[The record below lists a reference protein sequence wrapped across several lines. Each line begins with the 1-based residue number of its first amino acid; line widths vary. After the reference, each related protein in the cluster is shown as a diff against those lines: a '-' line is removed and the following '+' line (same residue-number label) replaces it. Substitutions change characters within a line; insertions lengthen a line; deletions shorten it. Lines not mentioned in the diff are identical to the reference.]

1 MEKVILESFE
11 GPLDLLLHLI
21 KEHKVN
27 IYDIPIFTITKQ
39 YLEYLN
45 KMSEYNI
52 EIASEFLVL
61 ASTLVSIKVKMLLP
75 KDNEEEQI
83 EADDPRMELVNRLLE
98 YERYKEASETFLYLL
113 STQGKSYYRPQ
124 DEKLYNK
131 ISKESNSL
139 ENTEVSDLTKY
150 IQFALER
157 KKEQQMPPY
166 EVKNKQ
172 ISISQKISELLI
184 KLGSLKQTYFE
195 KIVDRNKPGD
205 VVISFMAILDLYKQN
220 KVELNQ
226 MDSFTPIKITYKEG
240 KIDAI

>member
-61 ASTLVSIKVKMLLP
+61 ASTLVAIKVKMLLP
-75 KDNEEEQI
+75 KDKEEEQV
-83 EADDPRMELVNRLLE
+83 EADDPRIELVNRLLE

-113 STQGKSYYRPQ
+113 SNQGKSYYRPQ
-124 DEKLYNK
+124 DEKLYSK
-131 ISKESNSL
+131 ISKETSSL

-157 KKEQQMPPY
+157 KKEQQIPPY
-166 EVKNKQ
+166 EVKTKQ

-184 KLGSLKQTYFE
+184 KLESLKQTYFE
-195 KIVDRNKPGD
+195 KIVDRNTPGD

>member
-75 KDNEEEQI
+75 KDIEEEQV
-83 EADDPRMELVNRLLE
+83 EAEDPRIELVNRLLE

-113 STQGKSYYRPQ
+113 SNQGKSYYRPQ
-124 DEKLYNK
+124 DEKLYSK
-131 ISKESNSL
+131 ISKETSSL
-139 ENTEVSDLTKY
+139 ENTEVSDLAKY

-157 KKEQQMPPY
+157 KIEQQMPPY
-166 EVKNKQ
+166 EVKTKQ
-172 ISISQKISELLI
+172 ISISQKITELLI
-184 KLGSLKQTYFE
+184 KLESLKQTYFE
-195 KIVDRNKPGD
+195 KIVDRNTPGD

>member
-27 IYDIPIFTITKQ
+27 IYDIPIFTITQQ

-45 KMSEYNI
+45 KMNEYNI

-75 KDNEEEQI
+75 KEIDEEQI
-83 EADDPRMELVNRLLE
+83 NEEDPRLELVNRLLE

-113 STQGKSYYRPQ
+113 SKQGKSYYRPQ

-131 ISKESNSL
+131 VSKEANSL
-139 ENTEVSDLTKY
+139 ENTSSTELLKY
-150 IQFALER
+150 MQFVLER
-157 KKEQQMPPY
+157 KKEQLLPPY
-166 EVKNKQ
+166 EVKNKKV
-172 ISISQKISELLI
+172 SISQKISELVK
-184 KLGSLKQTYFE
+184 KLEQLKLTYFDN
-195 KIVDRNKPGD
+195 IIDIDNTSD
-205 VVISFMAILDLYKQN
+205 IVISFMAILDLYKQN
-220 KVELNQ
+220 KVELSQ
-226 MDSFTPIKITYKEG
+226 MDSFTSIKITYKEG
-240 KIDAI
+240 EIDAI

>member
-75 KDNEEEQI
+75 KDIEEEQV
-83 EADDPRMELVNRLLE
+83 EADDPRIELVNRLLE

-113 STQGKSYYRPQ
+113 SNQGKSYYRPK
-124 DEKLYNK
+124 DEKLYSK
-131 ISKESNSL
+131 ISKDTSSL

-157 KKEQQMPPY
+157 KKEQQIPPY
-166 EVKNKQ
+166 EVKTKQ

-184 KLGSLKQTYFE
+184 KLENLKQTYFE
-195 KIVDRNKPGD
+195 KIVDRNTPGD

>member
-75 KDNEEEQI
+75 KENEDEQL
-83 EADDPRMELVNRLLE
+83 EAEDPRAELVNRLLE
-98 YERYKEASETFLYLL
+98 YERYKEVSETFLYLL
-113 STQGKSYYRPQ
+113 SKQGKSYYRPQ

-131 ISKESNSL
+131 VSKESNSL
-139 ENTEVSDLTKY
+139 ENIEVRDLIQY
-150 IQFALER
+150 LQFALER
-157 KKEQQMPPY
+157 KKEQLLPPY
-166 EVKNKQ
+166 EVKTKQ
-172 ISISQKISELLI
+172 VSISQKISELLI
-184 KLGSLKQTYFE
+184 KLESLKQTYFE
-195 KIVDRNKPGD
+195 KIVDRNSPGD

-226 MDSFTPIKITYKEG
+226 IDSFTPIKITYKEG
-240 KIDAI
+240 KIDAV

>member
-21 KEHKVN
+21 KEHKIN

-45 KMSEYNI
+45 KMNEYNI

-75 KDNEEEQI
+75 KENEEEQLN
-83 EADDPRMELVNRLLE
+83 EEDPRIELVNRLLE

-139 ENTEVSDLTKY
+139 ENINAVELMKY

-157 KKEQQMPPY
+157 KIEQQLPPY
-166 EVKNKQ
+166 EVKTKQ
-172 ISISQKISELLI
+172 VSISQKTTELI
-184 KLGSLKQTYFE
+184 KKLEKLKLTYFD
-195 KIVDRNKPGD
+195 KIIDKNSTSD

-240 KIDAI
+240 GIDAI

>member
-75 KDNEEEQI
+75 KENEEEQQ
-83 EADDPRMELVNRLLE
+83 EADDPRIELVNRLLE

-113 STQGKSYYRPQ
+113 SNQGKSYYRPQ
-124 DEKLYNK
+124 DEKLYNR

-139 ENTEVSDLTKY
+139 ENIEVTDLTKY

-166 EVKNKQ
+166 EVKTKQ
-172 ISISQKISELLI
+172 VSISQKISELLI
-184 KLGSLKQTYFE
+184 KLESLKQTYFE
-195 KIVDRNKPGD
+195 KIVDRNSPGD

>member
-75 KDNEEEQI
+75 KENEEEQQ
-83 EADDPRMELVNRLLE
+83 EADDPRIELVNRLLE

-113 STQGKSYYRPQ
+113 SNQGKSYFRPQ

-139 ENTEVSDLTKY
+139 ENITVTDLTKY
-150 IQFALER
+150 MQFALER

-166 EVKNKQ
+166 EVKTKQ
-172 ISISQKISELLI
+172 VSISEKIGELLI
-184 KLGSLKQTYFE
+184 KLESLKQTYFE
-195 KIVDRNKPGD
+195 KLVDRNSPGD
-205 VVISFMAILDLYKQN
+205 VVISFMALLDLYKQN

-240 KIDAI
+240 KSDAI